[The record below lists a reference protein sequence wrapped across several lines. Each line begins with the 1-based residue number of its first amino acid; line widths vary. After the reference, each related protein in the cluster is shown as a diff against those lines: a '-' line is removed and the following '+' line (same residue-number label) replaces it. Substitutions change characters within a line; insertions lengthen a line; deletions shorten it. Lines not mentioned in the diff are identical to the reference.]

1 MRRGREHRVEQKTLK
16 FFVAS
21 LAETPGLKGTEAR
34 SPSTTTILPPMRRSF
49 LAAQGT
55 DFGQKLRLCSSNSDA
70 PSSLWHQATHS
81 HIPEPP
87 EGNCLGPT
95 PRSKALGAI
104 TISEACLGCVTQQE
118 ENPNSGG
125 ANQPGSPY
133 EYSCAGDPRPSRRVQ
148 QGLGQLLE
156 HNGDRGGFP
165 TAPAPE
171 GFGCRNIFPPLL
183 LNERREKFGAVWFGS
198 AAFSCFSTSCSALEF
213 EQQGTHCW
221 LSPPVT
227 DLADFSAK
235 SQALLRP

>member
-1 MRRGREHRVEQKTLK
+1 
-16 FFVAS
+16 
-21 LAETPGLKGTEAR
+21 
-34 SPSTTTILPPMRRSF
+34 MRRSF

-165 TAPAPE
+165 HSA
-171 GFGCRNIFPPLL
+171 GS
-183 LNERREKFGAVWFGS
+183 RRVWMQKY
-198 AAFSCFSTSCSALEF
+198 FSPT
-213 EQQGTHCW
+213 
-221 LSPPVT
+221 P
-227 DLADFSAK
+227 
-235 SQALLRP
+235 SQ